1 MPGRVDDRAGGPRR
15 GVRASG
21 RACSV
26 GAVFVCGLTG
36 GIAAGKSVVARRLAE
51 HGAAV
56 VDADVLAREVVE
68 PGTPGLAAIVE
79 RFGRDVLLP
88 DGRLDRAALG
98 AVVFAEPAARRDLEA
113 ITHPAVRALS
123 QARMREAVVDDP
135 ARVVVYDVPLLVES
149 RGAGEFDTVVVVHA
163 PAEARV
169 RRLVELRGSTE
180 EDARRRVSSQADD
193 AARLAVADHVV
204 DSSGELGATLRQ
216 VDELWPVLRSLA
228 AAKDSAPT
236 GPGDGGRS

>member
-1 MPGRVDDRAGGPRR
+1 M
-15 GVRASG
+15 
-21 RACSV
+21 
-26 GAVFVCGLTG
+26 FVCGLTG

-56 VDADVLAREVVE
+56 VDADRLAREVVE
-68 PGTPGLAAIVE
+68 PGTPGLAAVVE
-79 RFGRDVLLP
+79 RFGEGVLRD
-88 DGRLDRAALG
+88 DGSLDRAALG
-98 AVVFAEPAARRDLEA
+98 AVVFADPAARHDLEA
-113 ITHPAVRALS
+113 ITHPAVRDLS
-123 QARMREAVVDDP
+123 QRRMREAVAEDP

-163 PAEARV
+163 PAEERV

-180 EDARRRVSSQADD
+180 EDARRRVASQADD

-204 DSSGELGATLRQ
+204 DSSGDLEETLRQ

-228 AAKDSAPT
+228 AAAASAVA